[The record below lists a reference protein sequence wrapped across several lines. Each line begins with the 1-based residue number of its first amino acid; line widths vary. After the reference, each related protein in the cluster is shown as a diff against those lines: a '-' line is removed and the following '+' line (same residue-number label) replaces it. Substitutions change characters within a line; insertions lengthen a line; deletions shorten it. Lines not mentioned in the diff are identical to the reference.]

1 MVVQPLLWKYLF
13 HRTFACQAVFSPCV
27 CGWPWLR
34 KHLRTCHCWQHG
46 CPWGQLL
53 YPVKSQC
60 HRFQLCLYS
69 FLTVTKS
76 FLVWGRAWGHVQ
88 WCLTES
94 EDYNWGGHQQW
105 PRAHWNLPRAS
116 KYGMMSLLAL
126 LKPSKPSELHSRPI
140 TLGVEQC
147 DPRIAAM
154 ISVPALS
161 NRGIGR
167 LSRASAIILLCKK
180 LRFPVFKELI

>member
-1 MVVQPLLWKYLF
+1 MVVQPLLRKYLF

-94 EDYNWGGHQQW
+94 EDYNWGGTS
-105 PRAHWNLPRAS
+105 AMT
-116 KYGMMSLLAL
+116 KGT
-126 LKPSKPSELHSRPI
+126 LKPPEGQQIWHDVSA
-140 TLGVEQC
+140 G
-147 DPRIAAM
+147 
-154 ISVPALS
+154 PAEAFQALW
-161 NRGIGR
+161 
-167 LSRASAIILLCKK
+167 ASFQAHNSGSGAVW
-180 LRFPVFKELI
+180 PQDSGND